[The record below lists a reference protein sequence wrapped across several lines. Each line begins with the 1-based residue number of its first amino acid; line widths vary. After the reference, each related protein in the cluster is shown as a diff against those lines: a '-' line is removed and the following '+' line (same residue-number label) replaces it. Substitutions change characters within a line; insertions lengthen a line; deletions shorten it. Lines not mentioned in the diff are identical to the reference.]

1 MVFGGDVWSEGGFTL
16 LHSGRQL
23 PCANEQAER
32 NEGVGII
39 LDEAATAA
47 LKEAGEIWEAV
58 SSRIV
63 TARIKLG
70 SAGCRLHGSSREKT
84 NTFMTIACSYAPT
97 AKAPHTLKRAIFMIC
112 RMCWTGYQRRIFSSC
127 LVTSMHGLANET
139 LQRICGKGHSGHM
152 AWTNA
157 TKKSFWNL
165 VPQTILQ

>member
-63 TARIKLG
+63 TARNKLG
-70 SAGCRLHGSSREKT
+70 SAGRRLPAGSRKKT
-84 NTFMTIACSYAPT
+84 NTFMTIVCSYTPT
-97 AKAPHTLKRAIFMIC
+97 AKAPHRLKQAIFH
-112 RMCWTGYQRRIFSSC
+112 Y
-127 LVTSMHGLANET
+127 
-139 LQRICGKGHSGHM
+139 
-152 AWTNA
+152 
-157 TKKSFWNL
+157 
-165 VPQTILQ
+165 